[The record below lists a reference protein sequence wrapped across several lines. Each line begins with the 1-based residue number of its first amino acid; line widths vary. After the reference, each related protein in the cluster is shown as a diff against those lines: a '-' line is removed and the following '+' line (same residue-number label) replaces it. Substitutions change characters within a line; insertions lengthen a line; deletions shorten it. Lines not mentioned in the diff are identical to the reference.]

1 MDTVVNYIM
10 AESLGEYPINYD
22 TIYYDDIM
30 YIDVPYNYIKPKN
43 YPQGY
48 MKVYF
53 GNNMA
58 RISFFGPYYIYAEN
72 GNYKLS
78 KEEINMFINALNKPY
93 EWDKSINNFQAAIKL
108 MNFGHHEDD
117 YPPKGLTWID
127 IPEDLPIPDY
137 TKLL

>member
-1 MDTVVNYIM
+1 MEISNL
-10 AESLGEYPINYD
+10 LGERNDYIEN
-22 TIYYDDIM
+22 IYEDPEHDF
-30 YIDVPYNYIKPKN
+30 YIQIPYNYIKPKD

-48 MKVYF
+48 MKVYIN
-53 GNNMA
+53 NNMA

-78 KEEINMFINALNKPY
+78 DSEIAILMDTLRKPY
-93 EWDKSINNFQAAIKL
+93 EYNKSLDIFHAAISM

-117 YPPKGLTWID
+117 FPPEGLSWKD

-137 TKLL
+137 TKLK

>member
-1 MDTVVNYIM
+1 MKNDLM
-10 AESLGEYPINYD
+10 SKSLGEYPINYD
-22 TIYYDDIM
+22 NIYYDDNII
-30 YIDVPYNYIKPKN
+30 IDVPYNYIKPKD

-48 MKVYF
+48 MKVYI
-53 GNNMA
+53 NNSMA

-78 KEEINMFINALNKPY
+78 DSEIAMLMDVLRKPY
-93 EWDKSINNFQAAIKL
+93 EYDKSLDIFHAAICM

-117 YPPKGLTWID
+117 FPPEGLSWKD

-137 TKLL
+137 TKLK

>member
-1 MDTVVNYIM
+1 MEISNL
-10 AESLGEYPINYD
+10 LGERNDYIEN
-22 TIYYDDIM
+22 IYEDPEHDF
-30 YIDVPYNYIKPKN
+30 YIQIPYNYIKPKD

-53 GNNMA
+53 GNNLC

-78 KEEINMFINALNKPY
+78 DSEINMLINVLRKPY
-93 EWDKSINNFQAAIKL
+93 EYDKSLDVFHAAICM

-117 YPPKGLTWID
+117 FPPEGLSWKD
-127 IPEDLPIPDY
+127 IPEDLPMPDY
-137 TKLL
+137 TKLK

>member
-1 MDTVVNYIM
+1 MQVSKI
-10 AESLGEYPINYD
+10 LGERNDYIEN
-22 TIYYDDIM
+22 IYEDPEHNF
-30 YIDVPYNYIKPKN
+30 YIQIPYNYIKPKN

-72 GNYKLS
+72 GNSKLS
-78 KEEINMFINALNKPY
+78 KEEIDMLIDALNKPY
-93 EWDKSINNFQAAIKL
+93 EYGDGETIFQEAILEINA
-108 MNFGHHEDD
+108 GHHEDD

-127 IPEDLPIPDY
+127 IPENLPMPDY
-137 TKLL
+137 TKLI